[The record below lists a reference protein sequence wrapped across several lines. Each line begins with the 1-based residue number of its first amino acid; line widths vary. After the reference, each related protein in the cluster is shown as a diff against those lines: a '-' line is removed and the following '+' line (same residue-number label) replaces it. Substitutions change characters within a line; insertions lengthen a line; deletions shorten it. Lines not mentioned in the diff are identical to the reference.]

1 MREFAKVKA
10 ERAAE
15 KLRIQNEKL
24 EELKKKEEE
33 EIASGNP
40 LLTSQMDS
48 EFGNRKE
55 NTYSLKRKWNEET
68 VFKN

>member
-15 KLRIQNEKL
+15 KLRLQNEKL

-33 EIASGNP
+33 EIANGNP
-40 LLTSQMDS
+40 LLTSHMDS
-48 EFGNRKE
+48 EFGNR
-55 NTYSLKRKWNEET
+55 
-68 VFKN
+68 